1 MKLSRL
7 TVKCL
12 AWVVLFLGGAM
23 TVGSLLF
30 LSLMAFGYVGAEY
43 PRIDRGGLTFLS
55 ASLALMAILCYFI
68 ARAAWKHLRKPDVA
82 TAHTVLSLAS
92 IFLWM
97 EFIQLARKSPPFPSA
112 QEPWRSRLE
121 GLGALLLALG
131 CYLFYRLV
139 LKRLAVRAF
148 PVSDTPTTTLVP
160 GSSL

>member
-12 AWVVLFLGGAM
+12 AWVVLYLGGAM

-30 LSLMAFGYVGAEY
+30 LLAMASGYIGAEY

-55 ASLALMAILCYFI
+55 AGLAIMAILCYLI
-68 ARAAWKHLRKPDVA
+68 ARAAWQHLRRPDLA
-82 TAHTVLSLAS
+82 TANNVLSLAS
-92 IFLWM
+92 FFLWM
-97 EFIQLARKSPPFPSA
+97 EFIQLARKSPPFPTVP
-112 QEPWRSRLE
+112 EPWRSRLE
-121 GLGALLLALG
+121 GLGALFLALG

-139 LKRLAVRAF
+139 LKRLAARAF